1 MNAKWTRVSDAI
13 NQAIDELRVQG
24 CESHACAMAEDK
36 LTEAIFWTTVAARED
51 EDGE

>member
-13 NQAIDELRVQG
+13 NQAIDELRMQG
-24 CESHACAMAEDK
+24 SESHGCAMAEDK
-36 LTEAIFWTTVAARED
+36 LTEAVFWVNVAARED